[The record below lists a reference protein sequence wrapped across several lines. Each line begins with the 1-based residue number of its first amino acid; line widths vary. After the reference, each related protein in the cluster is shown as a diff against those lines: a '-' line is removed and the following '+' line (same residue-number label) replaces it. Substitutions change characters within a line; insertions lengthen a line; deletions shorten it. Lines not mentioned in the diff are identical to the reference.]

1 MAHAA
6 KMMISE
12 DFGQAATDADRRNG
26 SRRSLRLIAQGAQV
40 AGQPVDVLIHNISET
55 GLLIE
60 SDTAL
65 AANDRIEID
74 LPHCGPTAAAI
85 VWASGRL
92 FGCQFDAPIS
102 SASLSAAQLKSGVR
116 GDLELE
122 GDSDTA
128 SPLGE
133 RFGARLQRLRIARG
147 LSQTEV
153 ADRMGVSAPS
163 ISGWEKGRAR
173 PKSSRVAA
181 LADLLDVTVGDLL
194 GEADAPNLRD
204 LIDHSREQIA
214 QAVGTSTDKVRIT
227 VEL

>member
-12 DFGQAATDADRRNG
+12 DFGQAAPDDDRRIG
-26 SRRSLRLIAQGAQV
+26 SRRPLRLIAQGTQK

-60 SDTAL
+60 SDTPLVAD
-65 AANDRIEID
+65 DRIEID
-74 LPHCGPTAAAI
+74 LPHSGPTAASI

-92 FGCQFDAPIS
+92 FGCQFDAPIGP
-102 SASLSAAQLKSGVR
+102 ASLSAAQLKSGVR
-116 GDLELE
+116 RDLDLESE
-122 GDSDTA
+122 PAT
-128 SPLGE
+128 PLGE
-133 RFGARLQRLRIARG
+133 RFGARLQRFRLAKG
-147 LSQTEV
+147 FSQTEV

-173 PKSSRVAA
+173 PKGNRVAA
-181 LADLLDVTVGDLL
+181 LADLLGVSISDLL
-194 GEADAPNLRD
+194 GEVDAPSLRD
-204 LIDHSREQIA
+204 LIDQSREQIA